1 MEMMLTFVTFPSASR
16 LDLKRALGDMS
27 CSELDKLINDQ
38 QRQLTGIKRVPG
50 SNIVEMDVRNVIR
63 TRYRGTMTPL
73 AHHMPHGNTV
83 TPITH

>member
-63 TRYRGTMTPL
+63 TRY
-73 AHHMPHGNTV
+73 
-83 TPITH
+83 